1 MAYSPVYNFQFKVH
15 LTQFYV
21 NCNNIQCKVISSYLL
36 CHAMLY
42 IILLSPVLMIGD
54 CHANEHLKH
63 ADQINNQVIKVK
75 KCGEGNNLVWL
86 INCVHVTLKWV
97 YQGEEP

>member
-1 MAYSPVYNFQFKVH
+1 MCGGNGFFRPTILCMLLRRAGVAVRGYP
-15 LTQFYV
+15 L
-21 NCNNIQCKVISSYLL
+21 NNVGRKSLKSSLNDRRL
-36 CHAMLY
+36 
-42 IILLSPVLMIGD
+42 
-54 CHANEHLKH
+54 HANEHLRH

-86 INCVHVTLKWV
+86 INCFHVNMKWV

>member
-1 MAYSPVYNFQFKVH
+1 MK
-15 LTQFYV
+15 
-21 NCNNIQCKVISSYLL
+21 SSLNDRRL
-36 CHAMLY
+36 
-42 IILLSPVLMIGD
+42 PR
-54 CHANEHLKH
+54 NEHLKH

-86 INCVHVTLKWV
+86 INCVYVTLKWV

>member
-1 MAYSPVYNFQFKVH
+1 
-15 LTQFYV
+15 
-21 NCNNIQCKVISSYLL
+21 
-36 CHAMLY
+36 
-42 IILLSPVLMIGD
+42 MIGD

-86 INCVHVTLKWV
+86 INCVYVTLKWV

>member
-1 MAYSPVYNFQFKVH
+1 MYP
-15 LTQFYV
+15 L
-21 NCNNIQCKVISSYLL
+21 NNVGRKFLKSSLNDRRL
-36 CHAMLY
+36 
-42 IILLSPVLMIGD
+42 
-54 CHANEHLKH
+54 HANEHLRH

-86 INCVHVTLKWV
+86 INCFHVNMKLV